1 MPSHAPRDHA
11 ATDSSRTRVG
21 GGSRPGRGRGL
32 RMGGGPGAGG
42 GPRRVGR
49 LLGAGFAAVALLATS
64 ACSSSGNDS
73 GGDKLSVVASTN
85 VWGDIVAQVGGD
97 LVEVTS
103 IVDDPSADPHSYEA
117 SARTQ
122 LAISRAGLVVANG
135 GGYDDFVDTMVA
147 ALDEPPVVLH
157 AVDLAA
163 TGEEN
168 EHVWYSLPAV
178 TAVADEVAAEL
189 GALDPANAATYTDNA
204 VAFGAQID
212 GLLEQVS
219 DVRGAVEGRP
229 VAITE
234 PVPAY
239 LLADLGL
246 EDVTPAEFSEAIEE
260 ETDVPPAV
268 LAETLALFAEGRADA
283 LVYNEQT
290 TGPQT
295 EQVLAEARAAD
306 VPVVPVRET
315 LPPGVDYVEWMAST
329 IDAIREALAA

>member
-1 MPSHAPRDHA
+1 MSRLAGA
-11 ATDSSRTRVG
+11 RTRA
-21 GGSRPGRGRGL
+21 
-32 RMGGGPGAGG
+32 AG
-42 GPRRVGR
+42 
-49 LLGAGFAAVALLATS
+49 AVALAVAVALAAA
-64 ACSSSGNDS
+64 ACSS
-73 GGDKLSVVASTN
+73 GDDEADGLRVVASTN
-85 VWGDIVAQVGGD
+85 VWGDVVAQVGGD

-103 IVDDPSADPHSYEA
+103 IMDNPAADPHSYEA
-117 SARTQ
+117 NARTQ
-122 LAISRAGLVVANG
+122 LAITRAGLVVANG
-135 GGYDDFVDTMVA
+135 GGYDDFVDTMVG
-147 ALDEPPVVLH
+147 ALDDPPPVLH

-178 TAVADEVAAEL
+178 KTVADEIAAEL
-189 GALDPANAATYTDNA
+189 GALDPAHATTYTDNA
-204 VAFGAQID
+204 VAFGARID
-212 GLLEQVS
+212 GLLEQVGEL
-219 DVRGAVEGRP
+219 RGAVEGRP

-234 PVPAY
+234 PVPSY

-246 EDVTPAEFSEAIEE
+246 RDVTPATFSAAIEE

-268 LAETLALFAEGRADA
+268 LAETLALFADGRADA

-295 EQVLAEARAAD
+295 DQVLAEARAAR

-315 LPPGVDYVEWMAST
+315 LPEGLDYVEWMGAT